1 MKLEQYLRNDFNK
14 YIRPLFIK
22 ASCEVCESTE
32 QLELHHSIQFSELLK
47 ETLKELK
54 LDRKDTKDYTK
65 SELESI
71 RNFMIAKQLKIEYKT
86 LCKKCHGKETVLKS
100 NETISQGLLKSK
112 IYAYDISNLFFYEL
126 TNIKKAFDMLLKQY
140 KDDKIS
146 TDYLIDEIMQI
157 ANLHPEHPETVRKG
171 IDMNK
176 LAEAMQEKS
185 KKGYDFYEC
194 EQPKRRTNN

>member
-1 MKLEQYLRNDFNK
+1 MKLEEYLRSDFNK

-22 ASCEVCESTE
+22 SLCEVCESTE
-32 QLELHHSIQFSELLK
+32 RLELHHSIQFSKLLK
-47 ETLKELK
+47 VTLTELK

-71 RNFMIAKQLKIEYKT
+71 RNFMIAKQTKIEYKT
-86 LCKKCHGKETVLKS
+86 LCKKCHGKEKVLKS

-126 TNIKKAFDMLLKQY
+126 TNVKKAFDMLLKQY
-140 KDDKIS
+140 KEDKIS
-146 TDYLIDEIMQI
+146 TNYLIDEIMQI
-157 ANLHPEHPETVRKG
+157 ANLHPEHPETVKKG
-171 IDMNK
+171 IDVKK
-176 LAEAMQEKS
+176 LTEAIQEKS